1 MVLRIRIILNVKEDV
16 LRDIEIDASSSM
28 IEFHKT
34 ISSFFGFDSSEPS
47 TFFKSNDNWERDEEI
62 KIFKLDDNDK
72 VYSDSSISE
81 FINSKGDKLV
91 YIYDFLNYWTFF
103 INVNE
108 AVEKI
113 KDKEYPYCVLSV
125 GEVPNESPTNIFIN
139 DSNSEEEL
147 KR

>member
-34 ISSFFGFDSSEPS
+34 ISSFFCFDSSEPS

-81 FINSKGDKLV
+81 FIDSKGDKLI

>member
-81 FINSKGDKLV
+81 FINSKGDKLI

>member
-28 IEFHKT
+28 IDFHKT

-72 VYSDSSISE
+72 VYFDSSISE

-113 KDKEYPYCVLSV
+113 KDKEYPCCVLSV
-125 GEVPNESPTNIFIN
+125 GEVPNESPTNIFLN
-139 DSNSEEEL
+139 NSNSEEEL

>member
-81 FINSKGDKLV
+81 FIDSKGDKLI

>member
-81 FINSKGDKLV
+81 FIDSKGDKLI

-113 KDKEYPYCVLSV
+113 KDKEYPCCVLSV